1 MTRSTSS
8 KEPQNL
14 RRATFRD
21 QQRRKQQ
28 RTRTYT
34 IVGVT
39 IIALVIAAI
48 LIIPNLP
55 VSAENIA
62 VPTPTIHPQANGT
75 FMGDPNAPV
84 KVVEYSDFKCIHCR
98 NFWEDQEQQLIE
110 DYIAT
115 GKVYFEYVPLSFVR
129 ADSLNATL
137 GAYCAL
143 EQDAFW
149 TYHDYLFANYD
160 AEATEPM
167 LIAIAEKAGLDT
179 AAFKR
184 CFNSGDYR
192 QQATDNASEASA
204 LGVTGTP
211 TFSVNGALANRAEL
225 FTLID
230 QALSGN

>member
-1 MTRSTSS
+1 MTSSTST

-14 RRATFRD
+14 RRAAFRE

-34 IVGVT
+34 IMGVT

-55 VSAENIA
+55 VSAENVA
-62 VPTPTIHPQANGT
+62 VPTPLIHPQANGT

-84 KVVEYSDFKCIHCR
+84 KVIEYSDFKCIHCR
-98 NFWEDQEQQLIE
+98 NFWEDQEKQLIE
-110 DYIAT
+110 EYIAP

-167 LIAIAEKAGLDT
+167 LIAIAEKAGLDS
-179 AAFKR
+179 AAFKK
-184 CFNSGDYR
+184 CFNSGTYR
-192 QQATDNASEASA
+192 QQATDNAAKASA

-211 TFSVNGALANRAEL
+211 TFLVNGNLANRAEL